1 MNVKNNWRNPS
12 DRTNESIRRVRKGAV
27 YKELLSSVP
36 VLEQNDGEPSLPSE
50 GSLLGLEAQLGS
62 SEGQVQH

>member
-1 MNVKNNWRNPS
+1 MNVKKLAESFP

-62 SEGQVQH
+62 SEERVQH